1 MTRPLATRR
10 EIFAT
15 CLVALA
21 VIGVSCGTANAVV
34 LLTGSPYSQSFDTL
48 SSVNSA
54 ANIPWANDTTIV
66 GWHLFRQPAPGTAIP
81 TYVARDGSSNTG
93 SFYGFGVAG
102 VNPITD
108 RALGGIASGGAY
120 FGSPLAGAVAGW
132 MAASFQNNTG
142 FLIDSFTVGYTG
154 EEWRTGGVA
163 SGTVGSLAQTMVLE
177 YGFGPTFQTVGTWT
191 APGPGFNFTSPI
203 FGTVAAAA
211 LDGNDPLNRQTGRG
225 GTVSN
230 LLWANGTNLWIRWI
244 ENNDPNNDHGLA
256 IDDFSIRT
264 TRAAIPLPS
273 AALIYIG
280 VAGAAG
286 VTRRRIKKML
296 A

>member
-1 MTRPLATRR
+1 MIRPLATRR
-10 EIFAT
+10 EIFVT

-21 VIGVSCGTANAVV
+21 VVGVSCGPANAAVV
-34 LLTGSPYSQSFDTL
+34 LTGSPYSQSFDTL

-54 ANIPWANDTTIV
+54 ANLPWANDTTIV

-163 SGTVGSLAQTMVLE
+163 SGMVGSLAQTMVLE

-191 APGPGFNFTSPI
+191 APGAGFNFTSPI

-211 LDGNDPLNRQTGRG
+211 LDGNDAPNRQTGRG
-225 GTVSN
+225 GTVSS
-230 LLWANGTNLWIRWI
+230 LSWANGTNLWIRWI
-244 ENNDPNNDHGLA
+244 ENNDANNDHGLA

-264 TRAAIPLPS
+264 TRSAIPLPS